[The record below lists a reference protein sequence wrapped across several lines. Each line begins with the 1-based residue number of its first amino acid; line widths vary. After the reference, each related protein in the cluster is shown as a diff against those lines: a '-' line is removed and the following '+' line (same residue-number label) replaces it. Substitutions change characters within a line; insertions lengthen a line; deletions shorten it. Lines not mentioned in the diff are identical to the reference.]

1 MRPQAWA
8 AVTTRPPHL
17 GAHPVP
23 VLSQERFFPGRVC
36 ALGAVLTAALCRLA
50 GRGPRL
56 APHPRQL
63 AAPCTGSG
71 FPRGPRGPARD
82 GFCFRA
88 SSAFAV
94 ESAMG
99 PHPPLPVPLP
109 SGSAVGRNARVPIVL
124 ENVCSRV
131 TGAAILPPSR
141 SLWFV
146 WTAGLLATL
155 WSTLQLAMCLGRVP
169 ETACPGR
176 IWVRASHGGS
186 PGAGPHCDSIP

>member
-1 MRPQAWA
+1 MR
-8 AVTTRPPHL
+8 L
-17 GAHPVP
+17 I
-23 VLSQERFFPGRVC
+23 L
-36 ALGAVLTAALCRLA
+36 
-50 GRGPRL
+50 
-56 APHPRQL
+56 
-63 AAPCTGSG
+63 
-71 FPRGPRGPARD
+71 
-82 GFCFRA
+82 A
-88 SSAFAV
+88 SSPPRARAQGSRV
-94 ESAMG
+94 VPEGQPEMG
-99 PHPPLPVPLP
+99 FVLEPPLPSLSNQPWAPTPLSPSLCPAALPIPLP
-109 SGSAVGRNARVPIVL
+109 GGSAVGRNARVPIVL